1 MWGSLYALGHCPW
14 QAVSPAALEGGTSG
28 SVMWTGPRSA
38 GAGWSPGLA
47 RCPGRAGALP
57 KVPGARGPQ
66 AGMLCPLPVAW
77 ASKDSGLWG
86 VGFRAPRPL
95 SSCHRPH
102 TAPEQPMQHTAGLL
116 PSCSSPS
123 SGAWLTLGPP
133 ESPDRIR
140 RAGPPAGSS
149 RGGGQ
154 RPQCCR
160 WPWGPSSESPAGPHA
175 PYDPGAEPHPAWG
188 LLGLR
193 PPPQPPFACPSV
205 RPSFLPPVHPP
216 TAPCSRPSPAG
227 A

>member
-1 MWGSLYALGHCPW
+1 
-14 QAVSPAALEGGTSG
+14 
-28 SVMWTGPRSA
+28 MWTGPRSA

-66 AGMLCPLPVAW
+66 AGMLCPLPAAW
-77 ASKDSGLWG
+77 ASKDGGLWG

-102 TAPEQPMQHTAGLL
+102 AAPEQPMQHTAGLL

-149 RGGGQ
+149 RWAEAPVLSVALGAQLGVTCWSPRTL
-154 RPQCCR
+154 RPR
-160 WPWGPSSESPAGPHA
+160 GRATPRMGPAGPPSSPPA
-175 PYDPGAEPHPAWG
+175 PIR
-188 LLGLR
+188 LSI
-193 PPPQPPFACPSV
+193 CPSIL
-205 RPSFLPPVHPP
+205 PS
-216 TAPCSRPSPAG
+216 SRPSTHCSTQSPVPG
-227 A
+227 RSLTELWQ